1 VGVVGSGHGPLGI
14 TAPTGDVGLRME
26 MKRIP
31 SVKMGSSAFFSPRS
45 MILAM
50 VSYLLGIGG
59 CGVGRSC
66 HRLGRRA

>member
-1 VGVVGSGHGPLGI
+1 MKDLVYFWCSCGVSLVGVGVVGSGHGTLGI

-50 VSYLLGIGG
+50 VS
-59 CGVGRSC
+59 
-66 HRLGRRA
+66 